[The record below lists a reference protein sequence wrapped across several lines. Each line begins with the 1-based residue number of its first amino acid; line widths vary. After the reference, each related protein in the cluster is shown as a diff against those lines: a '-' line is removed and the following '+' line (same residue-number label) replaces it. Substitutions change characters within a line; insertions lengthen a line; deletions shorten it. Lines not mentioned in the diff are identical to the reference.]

1 MHSLPTLWCLL
12 CNIILQKCGGE
23 TAEYDHQQCG
33 AYFNVCWLW
42 LLNSWLRSQ
51 EQFDLRT
58 LDRLY
63 YSVNNSRVNDLCE
76 VESGAPPAI
85 LPTNT
90 FLQVSSK
97 FEWFIERREY
107 WAILGYL
114 NEGIISMTE
123 LWAAGKSC
131 AAVLLH
137 FIRVFNFHFTEITHH
152 HTALDREETFR
163 AILGGA
169 RRWCKGTGK
178 VLNRK
183 NFRQW
188 L

>member
-23 TAEYDHQQCG
+23 TAEYDHQKCG

-114 NEGIISMTE
+114 NEGIISMTRVV
-123 LWAAGKSC
+123 SC
-131 AAVLLH
+131 WEKLRCCVVTFYQSFQFPLH
-137 FIRVFNFHFTEITHH
+137 GNYPPPT
-152 HTALDREETFR
+152 
-163 AILGGA
+163 
-169 RRWCKGTGK
+169 WC
-178 VLNRK
+178 
-183 NFRQW
+183 W
-188 L
+188 